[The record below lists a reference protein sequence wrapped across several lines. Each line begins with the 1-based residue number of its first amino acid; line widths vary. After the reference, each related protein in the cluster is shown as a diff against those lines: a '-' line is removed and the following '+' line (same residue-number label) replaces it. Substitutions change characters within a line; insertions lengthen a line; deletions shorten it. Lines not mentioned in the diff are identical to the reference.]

1 MQKKSIKDENY
12 KREDYRLKSTKNKYP
27 SKEPYTL
34 LKMKLEQSEMKKI
47 YYVIISWDEQKIWII
62 WLLEFIEFLG
72 KFIKRDLH
80 TNIFCK
86 ITGVKKI

>member
-47 YYVIISWDEQKIWII
+47 YYVIIS
-62 WLLEFIEFLG
+62 
-72 KFIKRDLH
+72 
-80 TNIFCK
+80 
-86 ITGVKKI
+86 